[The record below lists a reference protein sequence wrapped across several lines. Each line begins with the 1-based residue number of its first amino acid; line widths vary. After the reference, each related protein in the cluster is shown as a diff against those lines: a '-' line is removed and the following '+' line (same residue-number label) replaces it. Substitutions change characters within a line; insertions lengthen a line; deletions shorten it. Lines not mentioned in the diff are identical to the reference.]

1 MMWLFKFVTC
11 SRREL
16 GDYEHSIEVENQDS
30 FVKAVEEARRQLPLG
45 EKDNIYNNL
54 GVEWEL
60 IDVQLFDYDL
70 NIYTNDKDVSPLCG
84 SQEL

>member
-1 MMWLFKFVTC
+1 MWLFKFVTC

-16 GDYEHSIEVENQDS
+16 HDYEHSIEVEDQDS
-30 FVKAVEEARRQLPLG
+30 FVKAVEEARKQLPLG

-60 IDVQLFDYDL
+60 IDVQLFDYDSE
-70 NIYTNDKDVSPLCG
+70 IYTNDKDVSPLCG
-84 SQEL
+84 SVEL